1 MSADSTERFPI
12 ALRVVG
18 MSLGYGLAV
27 LIAFGLIAFCVH
39 AMLRSRVE
47 TYKKLC
53 VGNLRMLEDSYRRSH
68 ECEQLRFQRIRHPG
82 HGRRN
87 AQVRQRRRYELAV
100 RRDGKRRA
108 SQYRGQLGTGN
119 PPVRLELPVDRVSR
133 RDDLDGAMSVQKSV
147 LP

>member
-53 VGNLRMLEDSYRRSH
+53 VGNLRMLEDAIDEVMSVSNFVSSASVTPAMVGEMLKCGSAAAMNWPSGATVNGGPANIEANWEQAIRRSDSN
-68 ECEQLRFQRIRHPG
+68 CLSI
-82 HGRRN
+82 
-87 AQVRQRRRYELAV
+87 V
-100 RRDGKRRA
+100 
-108 SQYRGQLGTGN
+108 YRGETISTG
-119 PPVRLELPVDRVSR
+119 R
-133 RDDLDGAMSVQKSV
+133 
-147 LP
+147 